1 MPKQLAIRGGGLSS
15 LAPPRGAAVSVARG
29 TIQSVG
35 EKCVGMSSIAFSDS
49 PAIRGG
55 IRRLSPT
62 ASGAVTSI
70 AHVIIPHGFGGAEKH
85 VMELAEF
92 QADDHQV
99 VVILGPGEDG
109 GAGARHLAQSL
120 DPRVSVVW
128 LPSRMRTAALFWKL
142 LALCPDIVHAHL
154 NTAARRVLRCRPG
167 CPRVVTLHNG
177 FRAGLH
183 ERFDGII
190 RIADY
195 QAGMMPAAAQD
206 RSVTVHNWV
215 LPQTGMLTRTEAR
228 AVLGLPLDAPVIGGM
243 GRLELGKGFDV
254 LVAAY
259 ARLRAH
265 RPDARLVLFGQGTE
279 MDALRQQVAQLALG
293 DHVVFAGFRP
303 DVRRYLSALD
313 LGVVSSR
320 HEPFGLTLLEYADAG
335 VTLVATR
342 TGGPLEI
349 LGADYPFLC
358 PPEDA
363 PAMAETLLAAL
374 EGRVRAPRVDLARF
388 RPEVQM
394 AKVGA
399 LYAQLAG
406 AQAPVAV

>member
-1 MPKQLAIRGGGLSS
+1 
-15 LAPPRGAAVSVARG
+15 
-29 TIQSVG
+29 
-35 EKCVGMSSIAFSDS
+35 MSSIVLSDS
-49 PAIRGG
+49 PPARRGA
-55 IRRLSPT
+55 RRLAPMPA
-62 ASGAVTSI
+62 ASVTSI

-85 VMELAEF
+85 VMELAAF

-99 VVILGPGEDG
+99 MVILGPGEDG
-109 GAGARHLAQSL
+109 GAGARHLAESL
-120 DPRVSVVW
+120 DPRVSVIW
-128 LPSRMRTAALFWKL
+128 LPTRMRTAALFWKL

-183 ERFDGII
+183 DRFDGII

-195 QAGMMPAAAQD
+195 QGRMMPAATRD

-215 LPQTGMLTRTEAR
+215 LPQSGALSREAAR
-228 AVLGLPLDAPVIGGM
+228 AALGLPYDAPVIGGM

-265 RPDARLVLFGQGTE
+265 RPDARLVLFGQGAE
-279 MDALRQQVAQLALG
+279 MPALRDQVAQLALG
-293 DHVVFAGFRP
+293 DSVVFAGFRP

-363 PAMAETLLAAL
+363 PAMADTLLAAL
-374 EGRVRAPRVDLARF
+374 DGRVSAPTIDLTRF

-399 LYAQLAG
+399 FYAQLAG
-406 AQAPVAV
+406 VHAPVSV

>member
-1 MPKQLAIRGGGLSS
+1 
-15 LAPPRGAAVSVARG
+15 
-29 TIQSVG
+29 
-35 EKCVGMSSIAFSDS
+35 MSSIALSDS
-49 PAIRGG
+49 PAARGAA
-55 IRRLSPT
+55 RRLIPSST
-62 ASGAVTSI
+62 AAVTSI

-99 VVILGPGEDG
+99 MVILGPGEDG
-109 GAGARHLAQSL
+109 GVGARHLAESL

-128 LPSRMRTAALFWKL
+128 LPARMRTAALFWKL

-183 ERFDGII
+183 DRFDGII

-195 QAGMMPAAAQD
+195 QARMMPAAARD

-215 LPQTGMLTRTEAR
+215 LPQRGALTRAEAR
-228 AVLGLPLDAPVIGGM
+228 LALGLPQGAPVIGGM

-254 LVAAY
+254 LMDAY
-259 ARLRAH
+259 ARLLAH
-265 RPDARLVLFGQGTE
+265 RPDARLVLFGQGAE
-279 MDALRQQVAQLALG
+279 MAALREQAAQLALG
-293 DHVVFAGFRP
+293 DRVVFAGFRP

-313 LGVVSSR
+313 LGVVASR

-349 LGADYPFLC
+349 LGFDYPFLC

-363 PAMAETLLAAL
+363 AAMAETLLAAL
-374 EGRVRAPRVDLARF
+374 DGRTPAQPVDLTRF

-406 AQAPVAV
+406 AQAPVAI